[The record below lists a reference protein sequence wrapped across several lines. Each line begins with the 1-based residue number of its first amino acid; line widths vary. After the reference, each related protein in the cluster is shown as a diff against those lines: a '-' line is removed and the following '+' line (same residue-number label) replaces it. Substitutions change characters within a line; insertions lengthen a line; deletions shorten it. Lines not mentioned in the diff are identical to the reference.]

1 MSKYKNFQELQDAI
15 RKQASAGKPDREAID
30 GVKDPDLKGTVAPKD
45 DKNGGD
51 DKSVTMVPD
60 ADNKNTNG
68 SKAKDG
74 TVPSPNLN
82 PVQAEEDV
90 PSTESGNAK
99 EEASSPTDPLA
110 KLASITDKIRNLSRT
125 KAAAENKETDKTKT
139 AAKSDDNLQRIEL
152 TPEFHIKLATE
163 ILATEEGI
171 AFAEGLLRKSAG
183 EEAAREL
190 LAAAGE
196 QQYEFLKQAAEQ
208 EQYEQYLAAVEA
220 QQAAAWE
227 ELTKN
232 ATEDEIREIVRIKQ
246 AHTILQSKLG
256 SDLEKQAYAGGADD
270 AALLEEAMAA
280 EGAGGEEGAGLEGVE
295 EDPEMAVEEIL
306 MLIDEAVQSGEISEE
321 DAMMIAESLIG
332 GDEGMG
338 GEEMDPEAMAMVEG
352 AEKMASVLV
361 KD

>member
-30 GVKDPDLKGTVAPKD
+30 GIKDPDLKGTVAPKD

-51 DKSVTMVPD
+51 DKNVTMVPN
-60 ADNKNTNG
+60 ADNKNENN

-74 TVPSPNLN
+74 TIPSPNLN

-90 PSTESGNAK
+90 PGTSSGNAK
-99 EEASSPTDPLA
+99 EEAAGSPTDPLSKIASLSEKLKNLNKGKTTEAPA
-110 KLASITDKIRNLSRT
+110 KEASAKTEDKE
-125 KAAAENKETDKTKT
+125 KK
-139 AAKSDDNLQRIEL
+139 AAKSDENLQRMEL

-163 ILATEEGI
+163 ILKTEEGI
-171 AFAEGLLRKSAG
+171 AVAEGILRKSAG

-208 EQYEQYLAAVEA
+208 EQYEQYLAEVEA
-220 QQAAAWE
+220 QQAAEWE

-232 ATEDEIREIVRIKQ
+232 ASEEEIQEIVRIKQ
-246 AHTILQSKLG
+246 AHTSLQNKLET
-256 SDLEKQAYAGGADD
+256 DLEKQAYAGGADD
-270 AALLEEAMAA
+270 AAMLEAAMA
-280 EGAGGEEGAGLEGVE
+280 EEGGEGMEGIE
-295 EDPEMAVEEIL
+295 EDPEMAAEEIL

-321 DAMMIAESLIG
+321 DAMMLAESLLGG
-332 GDEGMG
+332 GDEG
-338 GEEMDPEAMAMVEG
+338 MDPEAMAMAEG
-352 AEKMASVLV
+352 AEKMASVLL